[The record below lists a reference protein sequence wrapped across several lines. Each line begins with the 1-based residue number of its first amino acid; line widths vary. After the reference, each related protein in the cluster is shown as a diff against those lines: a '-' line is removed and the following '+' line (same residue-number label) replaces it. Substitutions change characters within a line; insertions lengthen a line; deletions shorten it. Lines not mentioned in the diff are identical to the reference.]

1 LVAFLPAVRDFAVS
15 ETDLREFVEA
25 MTKLRAVNTASPEKA
40 REFLKEEGFLT
51 DDGRISPRYTPDR
64 RPDRR

>member
-1 LVAFLPAVRDFAVS
+1 MS

-51 DDGRISPRYTPDR
+51 DDGRISPRYIPDR